1 MTVTVLPPPI
11 DTQLIEEPYSSKTN
25 EDVLSIGTR
34 VRIKLDYPI
43 NIVNEKRLIGVFR
56 SSDIRWSRQ
65 IQKITNIIIKPG
77 FPIMYQ
83 IGDETIHRTRNEI
96 QVVEE
101 MDYV

>member
-1 MTVTVLPPPI
+1 
-11 DTQLIEEPYSSKTN
+11 
-25 EDVLSIGTR
+25 
-34 VRIKLDYPI
+34 
-43 NIVNEKRLIGVFR
+43 VFR

-77 FPIMYQ
+77 FPVMYQ

-101 MDYV
+101 IEYV